1 MEVRRV
7 PLDTAPDAYGV
18 FVADGE
24 HFELGDLVG
33 CYTGDVVHG
42 ALLSAKKEGGAA
54 SVDEY
59 IYDLNATYFVD
70 PTSATGRIADTE
82 PPFRVEMAAVN
93 EPSIGEG
100 PPNVTPLDYAYGLCR
115 DRWGAPGVPY
125 YATRR
130 IDANEQVLVCYGP
143 DYVRR
148 GYASDCGEAELA
160 DGWEQQSYAKVK
172 PFLVESTTS

>member
-82 PPFRVEMAAVN
+82 PPFRVEMAAAQD
-93 EPSIGEG
+93 S
-100 PPNVTPLDYAYGLCR
+100 
-115 DRWGAPGVPY
+115 DR
-125 YATRR
+125 
-130 IDANEQVLVCYGP
+130 L
-143 DYVRR
+143 
-148 GYASDCGEAELA
+148 
-160 DGWEQQSYAKVK
+160 
-172 PFLVESTTS
+172 